1 MASRSNYTTMYINAS
16 PWCARKVKD
25 CIIVTCAPPLTLCTS
40 FIRPFASCP
49 PICVRIILYAC
60 IYIYTPAFARRP
72 PPQKNTHKVVYLRTH
87 RLQKKR
93 KDSNKER
100 ETKRDREEVFGG
112 WSLEICSGWLSGPH
126 VQVLEACLLRSLRTC
141 PVTSKNGMFQAQRS
155 RDN

>member
-1 MASRSNYTTMYINAS
+1 MLPHGVLGKSKTASLLHVHPPSLFALALS
-16 PWCARKVKD
+16 ARLHPVHQF
-25 CIIVTCAPPLTLCTS
+25 V
-40 FIRPFASCP
+40 
-49 PICVRIILYAC
+49 CVSYCMRV
-60 IYIYTPAFARRP
+60 YIYTRPHSLGDP